1 LLLGAQRALWR
12 CQAMMRR
19 VDPRRLASNLLRLAR
34 PAPACPSPCAAWTG
48 SRRWSAGA
56 PQSEG
61 TVLGSYLQSCGAVWG
76 DAYEVDAVTV
86 DEARST
92 FSWRVA
98 MPQERLASLRQ
109 GDPLESPTFPLPN
122 GGRGRFQVFPKGD
135 SDCTASGSCSFWL
148 CADTRNL
155 GPVQLKLGSSEVRTS
170 GASEFC
176 RLEEALKDDS
186 IDVCLQLE
194 QSIPEAEPLQVEQ
207 SLRLTGLE
215 LAEWKLFQ
223 ADRMKTE
230 AATST
235 DQVISSPPFRFHHV
249 LLGDMYLELLP
260 GAPHPEH
267 CLLFFRCRVPTMQLR
282 VNLSVGSAFSKSVIA
297 MGKSTVQDD
306 IRTQSYLQVNLDAPG
321 VLGEDGSLNVR
332 CSLEEVLAIP
342 LALRDMI
349 PKLDERANWPK
360 RI

>member
-1 LLLGAQRALWR
+1 MLRSLP
-12 CQAMMRR
+12 
-19 VDPRRLASNLLRLAR
+19 VDLRRRLASNLLRLTCPAVSSC
-34 PAPACPSPCAAWTG
+34 PAPCKAWTG
-48 SRRWSAGA
+48 SRRWSAGT
-56 PQSEG
+56 PQAEGHPTSEG
-61 TVLGSYLQSCGAVWG
+61 TVLGQYLQSCGAVWG
-76 DAYEVDAVTV
+76 DAYEVDAVAV
-86 DEARST
+86 DESRGT
-92 FSWRVA
+92 YSWRVHL
-98 MPQERLASLRQ
+98 PEERLASLRP
-109 GDPLESPTFPLPN
+109 GEALESPTFQLPN

-135 SDCTASGSCSFWL
+135 AEKAEASGFCSLWL

-155 GPVQLKLGSSEVRTS
+155 GKVQLKLGSSEVRSS

-176 RLEEALKDDS
+176 RLEEALANDGIEVS
-186 IDVCLQLE
+186 LQVEQAVPPLE
-194 QSIPEAEPLQVEQ
+194 PVKVEQ

-215 LAEWKLFQ
+215 LAEWQLFQ
-223 ADRMKTE
+223 ATRLKTE

-267 CLLFFRCRVPTMQLR
+267 CLVFFRCRVPTMQLR

-297 MGKSTVQDD
+297 LGRSTVQDD
-306 IRTQSYLQVNLDAPG
+306 LVAQSYLQVNLDAPG
-321 VLGEDGSLNVR
+321 VLSEDGSLNVR
-332 CSLEEVLAIP
+332 CSLEEVMQIP